1 MVRVAEQTLAYCSQ
15 CKMDLSAT
23 VVAMRGDQI
32 VRVQCRTCRGE
43 RAFKAPKGVTDPK
56 QAPPPKSASTKAAR
70 TPSGEREDHS
80 VSAEWRKA
88 LLAHK
93 DRPLNPYSTKNPT
106 AVGDR
111 IAHPSFGEG
120 VVLKQIHPNKA
131 EIIFEMDLK
140 VLITG
145 GPRASAA

>member
-1 MVRVAEQTLAYCSQ
+1 MVRVAEEVLAYCSQ
-15 CKMDLSAT
+15 CKMDLKAT
-23 VVAMRGDQI
+23 VVAMRGDQV

-56 QAPPPKSASTKAAR
+56 QAPPPRTTTRGAR
-70 TPSGEREDHS
+70 TASGEREDHS
-80 VSAEWRKA
+80 VAAEWRKV

-93 DRPLNPYSTKNPT
+93 DRPLNPYNAKAPM

-111 IAHPSFGEG
+111 IAHPTFGEG
-120 VVLKQIHPNKA
+120 VVMKQIHPNKA

-145 GPRASAA
+145 GPRV